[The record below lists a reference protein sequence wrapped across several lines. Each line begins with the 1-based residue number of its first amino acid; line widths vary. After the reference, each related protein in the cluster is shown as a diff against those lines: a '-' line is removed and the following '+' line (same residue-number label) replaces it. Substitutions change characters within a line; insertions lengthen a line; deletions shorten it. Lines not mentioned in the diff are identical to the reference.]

1 MMEEDRIS
9 ELRKRIDSVDRT
21 ILRLLEERLKI
32 AREIMKIKIKKGLK
46 ITDRKRESEIL
57 KNLTKKTKNEILKK
71 YLFQIYRI
79 IFKMSKMQ
87 RSNKIKK

>member
-1 MMEEDRIS
+1 MEEDRIS

>member
-1 MMEEDRIS
+1 MMEEDKIS